1 MGELTRFE
9 QDDDLLREFGPDI
22 FRLFEKLS
30 RKVEAGRGIHL
41 SPDDLDILA
50 QFGVLKMLASL
61 AAEYQVR
68 KCQERNAKRRS
79 ISEAPS
85 ASIDVPTART
95 SKSSGTTP
103 TDGANEALA
112 LAQAICRRPN

>member
-1 MGELTRFE
+1 MGELTQFE
-9 QDDDLLREFGPDI
+9 QDRDRLREFGPDI
-22 FRLFEKLS
+22 FRLYEKMS

-61 AAEYQVR
+61 ATEYQVR
-68 KCQERNAKRRS
+68 KCQERNVKRRS
-79 ISEAPS
+79 ISEATL
-85 ASIDVPTART
+85 ASTGAPTARI

-103 TDGANEALA
+103 PDSVNEALA